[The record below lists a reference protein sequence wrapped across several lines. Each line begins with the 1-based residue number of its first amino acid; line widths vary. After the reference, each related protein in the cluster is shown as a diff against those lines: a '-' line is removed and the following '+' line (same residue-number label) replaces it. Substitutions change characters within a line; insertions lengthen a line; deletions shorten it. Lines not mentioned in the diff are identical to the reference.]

1 MEITQTSQT
10 TQNILDLPM
19 LPLRGILVF
28 PHMVIHLDVGRERS
42 INAIDEA
49 MASNREIF
57 LVMQKEAQVDEP
69 GLNDI
74 YEVGTVGEIKQ
85 ILELPGGTVRI
96 LVEGLYRAKIKQYVQ
111 TEPFML
117 VELEADNGEEETP
130 ATEILAIMRN
140 LQEKFDQY
148 VKMNKK
154 IAPEAMVSIGNI
166 TEPSHLADVVAAH
179 LNLPLN
185 QRQQILEALDVEKR
199 LMLLLGILEKEME
212 ILDLDRKINNRV
224 RRQMEQ
230 SQREYYL
237 REQMKA
243 IQKELGDKDDRTAE
257 VEELQEKIEKAKL
270 PKMVLEKVEAELD
283 RLAKMPPMMAEAM
296 VVRNYI
302 DWILE
307 LPWTKQ
313 TKDRLDINMAETIL
327 DEDHYGLEKAKERIL
342 EYLAVR
348 QLTKEIKG
356 PILCLVGPPGVGKTS
371 LARSIARSINR
382 KFVRISLG
390 GMRDEAEIRGHRRTY
405 VGAMPGRII
414 QGMKTAGSKN
424 PLFLLDEIDK
434 LASDFRGDPASALLE
449 VLDPEQNCN
458 FSDHYIEIPYDLSKV
473 MFITTANVG
482 SSIPRP
488 LLDRMEVITI
498 SGYTEEEKV
507 EIAKRHLLPKQYKEN
522 GLTEENI
529 SISENALRAII
540 REYTREAGVRN
551 LERSIAKICRQVARD
566 IVSGKCKSAKVTAG
580 NLEDYMGIPR
590 YHYQQAEKE
599 DQIGV
604 VTGLAWTE
612 VGGEILAVEV
622 QALKGKGK
630 ITLTGQLGD
639 IMKESA
645 QAGFTYIRS
654 IGKELNIPDD
664 IEENTDLHIH
674 VPEGAIPKDG
684 PSAGVTMATALASEL
699 SRRPVRHDVAMT
711 GEITLRGR
719 VLPVGGI
726 KEKILAAHRSG
737 YSTIILPAEN
747 AKDLE
752 DIPANVK
759 KKLTFHL
766 VSSAKEVLDLA
777 LLPPV
782 EVPKKRSVKKPVKQE
797 K

>member
-1 MEITQTSQT
+1 MT
-10 TQNILDLPM
+10 TQAVPHTIEMPM
-19 LPLRGILVF
+19 LPLRGLLVF
-28 PHMVIHLDVGRERS
+28 PHMVTHLDVGRERS

-49 MASNREIF
+49 MLNSREIF
-57 LVMQKEAQVDEP
+57 LAMQKEAQVDDPNAE
-69 GLNDI
+69 DI
-74 YEVGTVGEIKQ
+74 YQMGTVAEIKQ

-96 LVEGLYRAKIKQYVQ
+96 LVQGLYRAKVQ
-111 TEPFML
+111 RYLQSDPYML
-117 VELEADNGEEETP
+117 VELSTTGEDDLQVT
-130 ATEILAIMRN
+130 TELAAMMRS
-140 LQEKFDQY
+140 LQDKFDQY
-148 VKMNKK
+148 VKVNKK
-154 IAPEAMVSIGNI
+154 IAPEAMAAIGDI
-166 TEPSHLADVVAAH
+166 AFPGQLADVVASH
-179 LNLPLN
+179 LNLPLP
-185 QRQQILEALDVEKR
+185 QRQEVLETVDLPDR
-199 LMLLLGILEKEME
+199 YMLLLGILEKEME

-230 SQREYYL
+230 SQKEYYL
-237 REQMKA
+237 REQIKA
-243 IQKELGDKDDRTAE
+243 IQKELGDKDDRAAE
-257 VEELQEKIEKAKL
+257 VEELQERIDKAKL
-270 PKMVLEKVEAELD
+270 PKMVQEKVAKELD
-283 RLAKMPPMMAEAM
+283 RLSKMPPMVAEAM

-302 DWILE
+302 DWLLD

-313 TKDRLDINMAETIL
+313 TKDRLDINEAEEIL
-327 DEDHYGLEKAKERIL
+327 NEDHYGLEKAKERIL

-348 QLTKEIKG
+348 QLTKQIKG

-371 LARSIARSINR
+371 LARSIARSIGR

-458 FSDHYIEIPYDLSKV
+458 FSDHYVEIPYDLSKV

-482 SSIPRP
+482 SNIPRP
-488 LLDRMEVITI
+488 LLDRMEVIQI

-507 EIAKRHLLPKQYKEN
+507 EIAKRHLLPKEFAEN
-522 GLTEENI
+522 GLKLNQIE
-529 SISENALRAII
+529 ISENAIRSLI
-540 REYTREAGVRN
+540 REYTREAGVRS
-551 LERSIAKICRQVARD
+551 LERAVAKICRQVARD
-566 IVSGKCKSAKVTAG
+566 IVAGKCTSAKVTSG
-580 NLEDYMGIPR
+580 NIQHYMGIPR
-590 YHYQQAEKE
+590 YRYQQAEQE
-599 DQIGV
+599 DQVGV

-622 QALKGKGK
+622 QTLKGKGK
-630 ITLTGQLGD
+630 MTLTGQLGD
-639 IMKESA
+639 VMKESA

-654 IGKELNIPDD
+654 IAQELGIPEN
-664 IEENTDLHIH
+664 IEETTDFHIH

-699 SRRPVRHDVAMT
+699 SGRPVRHDVAMT

-726 KEKILAAHRSG
+726 KEKVLAAHRSG
-737 YSTIILPAEN
+737 YTNIILPAEN
-747 AKDLE
+747 EKDLE
-752 DIPANVK
+752 DLPANIR

-766 VSSAKEVLDLA
+766 VRSAKEVLDIA
-777 LLPPV
+777 LLPAGQKETV
-782 EVPKKRSVKKPVKQE
+782 EE
-797 K
+797 KTH